1 MKKILFLSL
10 VNVLSSYTFAE
21 DNSSI
26 YRGLG
31 TGTKD
36 FLKFEILKKTRLYSK
51 ESNYFKGRL

>member
-10 VNVLSSYTFAE
+10 VSVLSSYTFAE

-36 FLKFEILKKTRLYSK
+36 FLKFEILKNKAL
-51 ESNYFKGRL
+51 